1 MLVNR
6 FEAVEIVIPDQTTLT
21 RFYFPNLP
29 NLTNALVDRIVLYN
43 EYAATK
49 SILTGGNYATL
60 QQIQQTSITL
70 YQGDLQLYYNLPL
83 STLVNVATVDS
94 TTPLGYYNLPID
106 IDGMEISW
114 TKSFISSPIAQANTN
129 TVFSFGIFYHF

>member
-43 EYAATK
+43 EYAALT
-49 SILTGGNYATL
+49 SILTGGTYATL
-60 QQIQQTSITL
+60 QQIVQTSITL

-83 STLVNVATVDS
+83 STLVNVATTNGVIYS
-94 TTPLGYYNLPID
+94 NYYNLPID

-114 TKSFISSPIAQANTN
+114 TKSFISSPIAQADTN